1 MESLY
6 LLIPLSV
13 VLVLLIGAVLAWAAL
28 SGQFENL
35 ESEGARILDE
45 EDVPA
50 DPGGP
55 AAEPGA
61 QRAQGCPD

>member
-13 VLVLLIGAVLAWAAL
+13 TLVLLIGAVLAWAAM

-35 ESEGARILDE
+35 EAEGRRILDE
-45 EDVPA
+45 
-50 DPGGP
+50 GGRS
-55 AAEPGA
+55 EPEKVEH
-61 QRAQGCPD
+61 PPPN